1 MYLLDTNVLSEFRR
15 ARPHGAVLAWTR
27 SVREDQLYVSAVTI
41 FELQVGAEI
50 TRRQNA
56 VRASELDAWIDTIP
70 DAFQIL
76 ASDNKVFRRA
86 AKLLHGKSPDLLGD
100 GLIAA
105 TALVHNLTVVTR
117 NIRDFAHFDVPT
129 FDPFAT

>member
-1 MYLLDTNVLSEFRR
+1 MYLLDTNVVSEFRR
-15 ARPHGAVLAWTR
+15 ARPHGAVLAWAN
-27 SVREDQLYVSAVTI
+27 SVREDQLYVSAATI
-41 FELQVGAEI
+41 FELQVGAEM
-50 TRRQNA
+50 TRRQDA

-70 DAFQIL
+70 ETFNIL
-76 ASDNKVFRRA
+76 ASDDRIFRRA

-105 TALVHNLTVVTR
+105 TALVHDLTVVTR

-129 FDPFAT
+129 LNPFTA